1 MSYYCF
7 MDNRLITRNI
17 TDFDKDIGAALLK
30 TILIAKG
37 GVPFSHKR
45 TADNYVVIKRMY
57 SSHAVKATISLS
69 EYDLLKRYDFQP
81 LESTTVQRANEELEF
96 LKKWSF
102 SNNYELRKDADM
114 IIVIRAKE
122 LKNITASAYSNVPSE
137 MYNGYKAID
146 KYFEEITKFYR

>member
-1 MSYYCF
+1 
-7 MDNRLITRNI
+7 MDNKLITKNI
-17 TDFDKDIGAALLK
+17 INFDNDLGAALLK
-30 TILIAKG
+30 TILLAKSD
-37 GVPFSHKR
+37 VPISHKR

-69 EYDLLKRYDFQP
+69 EYDLLKRYDFEP
-81 LESTTVQRANEELEF
+81 LECTTIQRANEEIEF

-102 SNNYELRKDADM
+102 ANNLDLRKDADT

-122 LKNITASAYSNVPSE
+122 LKNITASAYSNISSE

>member
-1 MSYYCF
+1 
-7 MDNRLITRNI
+7 MDNKLITKNI
-17 TDFDKDIGAALLK
+17 INFDNDLGAALLK
-30 TILIAKG
+30 TILLAKNN
-37 GVPFSHKR
+37 VPMSHKR
-45 TADNYVVIKRMY
+45 TADNYVIIKRMY

-69 EYDLLKRYDFQP
+69 EYDLLKRYDFEP
-81 LESTTVQRANEELEF
+81 LECTTIQKANEEIEF

-102 SNNYELRKDADM
+102 ANNLDLRKDADM
-114 IIVIRAKE
+114 IIVIRAKD

>member
-1 MSYYCF
+1 
-7 MDNRLITRNI
+7 MDNKLITKNI
-17 TDFDKDIGAALLK
+17 INFDNDLGAALLK
-30 TILIAKG
+30 TILLAKNN
-37 GVPFSHKR
+37 VPMSHKR
-45 TADNYVVIKRMY
+45 TADNYVIIKRMY

-69 EYDLLKRYDFQP
+69 EYDLLKRYDFEP
-81 LESTTVQRANEELEF
+81 LECTTIQKANEEIEF

-102 SNNYELRKDADM
+102 ANNLDLRKDADM

-122 LKNITASAYSNVPSE
+122 LKNITASAYSNVPNE

>member
-1 MSYYCF
+1 
-7 MDNRLITRNI
+7 MDNKLITKNI
-17 TDFDKDIGAALLK
+17 INFDNDLGAALLK
-30 TILIAKG
+30 TILLAKNN
-37 GVPFSHKR
+37 VPMSHKR
-45 TADNYVVIKRMY
+45 TADNYVIIKRMY

-69 EYDLLKRYDFQP
+69 EYDLLKRYDFEP
-81 LESTTVQRANEELEF
+81 LECTTIQKANEEIEF

-102 SNNYELRKDADM
+102 ANNLDLRKDADM

-122 LKNITASAYSNVPSE
+122 LKNITASAYSTVPSE